1 MKNLKKLLFVS
12 LLLVIAAA
20 LVFAG
25 GEAETAAEEGGGTLV
40 FGKRQPAIALDPGAV
55 DEGGSSGVTTQIFES
70 LLSYEPGTTNLAP
83 ALAEDWEISDD
94 GLEITFYLRE
104 GVKFHDGTEMDA
116 DAVVF
121 SFMRQLDKDHPFH
134 QYGPWKYWSSKG
146 WSPRYEEDGTLKDPG
161 VIKDVVKVDD
171 YTVKVLLNELDTS
184 IMYNFALYFTSIVS
198 PTAAEKLGEDFKKQP
213 VGTGPFKFVEWIKDD
228 RVTLERFD
236 DYWGEPAGVQRLI
249 MKVYPD
255 PTARSLAL
263 KKGEVD
269 MIEPPDYDNLLQLM
283 TAPNVVVDFSEIYSI
298 GYVCFQ
304 VEKAPF
310 DDVRVRRALN
320 HAINKDEIIKGVYGV
335 LGSPGHI
342 PLPKD
347 MWSYNEDIKPYG
359 YDPEKAKALLAQA
372 GYPDGFECELF
383 ALPVSRPYNPNGMK
397 VAEIMQAQLA
407 AVGVDADI
415 ISYDIGTY
423 WDKVDAG
430 EFDLCMTGWT
440 GEGDPDDF
448 LYNLFTEGYLNSARW
463 YNDEYIDL
471 VTQAKKRTSLED
483 RAELYEQAQ
492 EILHEEAPIIML
504 AYVVDSMPMRNRVVG
519 YIPYPTGKLVL
530 KHVRLVD

>member
-1 MKNLKKLLFVS
+1 
-12 LLLVIAAA
+12 
-20 LVFAG
+20 
-25 GEAETAAEEGGGTLV
+25 
-40 FGKRQPAIALDPGAV
+40 
-55 DEGGSSGVTTQIFES
+55 
-70 LLSYEPGTTNLAP
+70 
-83 ALAEDWEISDD
+83 
-94 GLEITFYLRE
+94 
-104 GVKFHDGTEMDA
+104 
-116 DAVVF
+116 
-121 SFMRQLDKDHPFH
+121 
-134 QYGPWKYWSSKG
+134 
-146 WSPRYEEDGTLKDPG
+146 
-161 VIKDVVKVDD
+161 VKVDD